1 MYQFRSSSQFN
12 RFCRFFFLCI
22 VWMTPFLVSAHIV
35 DVGQGSV
42 NLVGEKAFV
51 AMSLPAAAFS
61 SADDNGDGTLDST
74 EIQTHQQE
82 LISKLQSGLRL
93 MGDGRGAVW
102 RQMVL
107 SPVAFDSSA
116 PGSSSPQLAVLGFA
130 TWDEPPKLVTL
141 EYVLWPTATMQ
152 APLKPGTA
160 IETIKVRVT
169 RTQDGQAVS
178 EELGLLS
185 PLQPRLEF
193 FAPVHRHLVNF
204 AHHGFDHI
212 MSGADHLVFLVALLA
227 SGISVRRWAALLTA
241 FTLAHG
247 LTFGLAS
254 IGWISAPEAIVEP
267 AIAASIV
274 CIAVLH
280 LLQVKIALRTEL
292 LLVLGLGLVHGLG
305 FANAMQDM
313 GGSQLIG
320 LNPSPMWCILGFNM
334 GIELGQLAVALA
346 LGVWVWGFRLIVG
359 TNQDFIWQRAGGIG
373 GFIIGI
379 FWLIQR
385 MILPM
390 IW

>member
-1 MYQFRSSSQFN
+1 
-12 RFCRFFFLCI
+12 
-22 VWMTPFLVSAHIV
+22 MTPVLVSAHIV

-42 NLVGEKAFV
+42 NLVGEKVFL

-61 SADDNGDGTLDST
+61 SADDNADGTLDSA
-74 EIQTHQQE
+74 EIKTHQQE
-82 LISKLQSGLRL
+82 LISRLQSGLRL
-93 MGDGRGAVW
+93 MGDGRSAVW

-107 SPVAFDSSA
+107 SPVSVGTSA
-116 PGSSSPQLAVLGFA
+116 PGSLSPQLAVLGFA

-141 EYVLWPTATMQ
+141 DYNLWPTPSTQ
-152 APLKPGTA
+152 APFKPGTPL
-160 IETIKVRVT
+160 ETIKVRMT

-178 EELGLLS
+178 EEAGLLS
-185 PLQPRLEF
+185 HLQPRLEF

-204 AHHGFDHI
+204 AHHGFNHI

-254 IGWISAPEAIVEP
+254 FGWISVPEDIVEP

-274 CIAVLH
+274 CIAALH

-313 GGSQLIG
+313 GGSQLIA
-320 LNPSPMWCILGFNM
+320 LNPSPMWCILGFNI

-359 TNQDFIWQRAGGIG
+359 TTQDFIWQRAAGIG
-373 GFIIGI
+373 ALIIGI
-379 FWLIQR
+379 FWLIER
-385 MILPM
+385 MIQPM
-390 IW
+390 I